1 MRRIKTINLAKTIAA
16 KRREKGMTQEDL
28 ANYIGVS
35 KASVSKWETGQSYPD
50 ITFLPQLAT
59 LFNIS
64 IDELMGYEPQ
74 LGKADIRKLYQE
86 LAKDFAEK
94 PFDEVLSKCQEI
106 IKNYYSCFPLLN
118 QMGALLLNNS
128 SQAKDQEQTL
138 AVIKEAQRLFHK
150 VKTESDEILLI
161 KRALN
166 LEAYCALALGDAKE
180 VINLLESE
188 DREISSSATILA
200 SAYQMQG
207 KNKEAKEALQVE
219 TYQFIIALFDVLPQ
233 YLSLCFD
240 DQNAFEETY
249 KRAINLVTS
258 FKIKKLH
265 PMILVNLYLV
275 AASGYL
281 NFNNKEKAL
290 AILEECVLLVTS
302 DIYPLKLKGDEYFD
316 LLDNWIEN
324 LELGEQLPRDE
335 RIVRQSM
342 VDVIAKNPTFT
353 PLQEEYR
360 YKCLLE
366 KLETVKGDH

>member
-1 MRRIKTINLAKTIAA
+1 M
-16 KRREKGMTQEDL
+16 
-28 ANYIGVS
+28 S
-35 KASVSKWETGQSYPD
+35 H
-50 ITFLPQLAT
+50 
-59 LFNIS
+59 
-64 IDELMGYEPQ
+64 
-74 LGKADIRKLYQE
+74 
-86 LAKDFAEK
+86 
-94 PFDEVLSKCQEI
+94 
-106 IKNYYSCFPLLN
+106 
-118 QMGALLLNNS
+118 NS
-128 SQAKDQEQTL
+128 SQAKDEEQML
-138 AVIKEAQRLFHK
+138 AVIKEAQGLFHK

-166 LEAYCALALGDAKE
+166 LEAYCALALGDANA

-219 TYQFIIALFDVLPQ
+219 TYQFVIALLGVLPQ

-249 KRAINLVTS
+249 KRAINLVAS

-281 NFNNKEKAL
+281 SFKEKEKAL
-290 AILEECVLLVTS
+290 DILEECVLLVTS

-335 RIVRQSM
+335 RIMRQSM
-342 VDVIAKNPTFT
+342 VDVIAKNPTFA